1 MFVLPK
7 GNIKSERM
15 EFMKK
20 KVLCTALAVTML
32 LTTTASATAKPWW
45 LSKYRVTFDNEL
57 GIVGNVTLTFAS
69 DGGNFIRPI
78 TKRYGESISLESY
91 IPTKY
96 GYTFKGWFTD
106 PRTKQNQV
114 TTFKFAKPDVLYAKW
129 EENPKE
135 PINPTD
141 EIMNKDICNLTD
153 EETKI
158 RNEIIEEKNK
168 AYIEGFGYAAPGKT
182 KTIIVDSDGDI
193 NKMVGTME

>member
-1 MFVLPK
+1 
-7 GNIKSERM
+7 
-15 EFMKK
+15 MKK

-45 LSKYRVTFDNEL
+45 LNKYRVTFDNEL

-69 DGGNFIRPI
+69 DGGSFIRTI
-78 TKRYGESISLESY
+78 TKKYGESISLESY
-91 IPTKY
+91 VPSKY

-114 TTFKFAKPDVLYAKW
+114 TTFKFTKSDVLYAKW
-129 EENPKE
+129 EKKPEE
-135 PINPTD
+135 PINPND
-141 EIMNKDICNLTD
+141 EIMSKDTCSLTD

-168 AYIEGFGYAAPGKT
+168 TYIDGFGYVAPAKT

>member
-1 MFVLPK
+1 
-7 GNIKSERM
+7 
-15 EFMKK
+15 MKK

-32 LTTTASATAKPWW
+32 LSTTASATAKPWW

-69 DGGNFIRPI
+69 DGGSFIRPI
-78 TKRYGESISLESY
+78 TKRYGESISLGNY
-91 IPTKY
+91 APTKF

-114 TTFKFAKPDVLYAKW
+114 TTFKFTKPDVLYAKW
-129 EENPKE
+129 ERNENE
-135 PINPTD
+135 IINLDD
-141 EIMNKDICNLTD
+141 EIMAKDTCYLTD
-153 EETKI
+153 EEIAK

-168 AYIEGFGYAAPGKT
+168 AYIDGFDYVAPSKT

-193 NKMVGTME
+193 NKMVGSME

>member
-1 MFVLPK
+1 
-7 GNIKSERM
+7 
-15 EFMKK
+15 MKK
-20 KVLCTALAVTML
+20 KVLCTALAVTMML
-32 LTTTASATAKPWW
+32 SQTASAAPWW
-45 LSKYRVTFDNEL
+45 LSRYRVTFDNEQ

-69 DGGNFIRPI
+69 DGGRFIRPI

-91 IPTKY
+91 VPTKY

-114 TTFKFAKPDVLYAKW
+114 TTFKFTKPDVLYAKW
-129 EENPKE
+129 EKNPEE
-135 PINPTD
+135 PINPKD
-141 EIMNKDICNLTD
+141 EIMTKDTCYLTD

-168 AYIEGFGYAAPGKT
+168 TYIEGVGYVAPSKT

>member
-1 MFVLPK
+1 
-7 GNIKSERM
+7 
-15 EFMKK
+15 MKK
-20 KVLCTALAVTML
+20 KVLCTALAAMML
-32 LTTTASATAKPWW
+32 LTTTASAEPWW
-45 LSKYRVTFDNEL
+45 HSKYRVTFDNEL

-69 DGGNFIRPI
+69 DGGSFIRPV

-114 TTFKFAKPDVLYAKW
+114 TTFKFTKPDVLYAKW
-129 EENPKE
+129 EKNPKE
-135 PINPTD
+135 PINPND
-141 EIMNKDICNLTD
+141 EIMAKDTCYLTD

-168 AYIEGFGYAAPGKT
+168 AYIEGFGYVAPSKT

-193 NKMVGTME
+193 NKMVGSME

>member
-1 MFVLPK
+1 
-7 GNIKSERM
+7 
-15 EFMKK
+15 MKK

-69 DGGNFIRPI
+69 DGGSFIRSI

-106 PRTKQNQV
+106 PRTGSCGKSHICKIPERTQYERNCRLPYRRKN
-114 TTFKFAKPDVLYAKW
+114 TISIRKTCM
-129 EENPKE
+129 EN
-135 PINPTD
+135 
-141 EIMNKDICNLTD
+141 
-153 EETKI
+153 
-158 RNEIIEEKNK
+158 
-168 AYIEGFGYAAPGKT
+168 
-182 KTIIVDSDGDI
+182 
-193 NKMVGTME
+193 